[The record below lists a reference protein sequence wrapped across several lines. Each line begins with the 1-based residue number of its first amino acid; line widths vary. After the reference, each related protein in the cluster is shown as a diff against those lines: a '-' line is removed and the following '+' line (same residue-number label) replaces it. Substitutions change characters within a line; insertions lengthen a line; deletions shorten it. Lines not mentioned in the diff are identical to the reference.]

1 MHVQYVPFVE
11 LEVKGQC
18 YFLPLSD
25 VDQSIDPKVKLI
37 GHKEM
42 TNLKKT
48 TNSIILTQHKVN
60 NDRYYAFKTH
70 IHPPPHFHYR
80 VVVR

>member
-1 MHVQYVPFVE
+1 MHVPFVE

-18 YFLPLSD
+18 DLLPLSD

-48 TNSIILTQHKVN
+48 TNSNILTQHTKSTIT
-60 NDRYYAFKTH
+60 DMLSKHTH
-70 IHPPPHFHYR
+70 TPYTLSI
-80 VVVR
+80 